1 MCMNRRMDAN
11 RFVFLNIE
19 ISVVTNDVYH
29 VRALKNLHKFRLHG
43 KQITLAWAPGKGMK
57 DKQWKDYWD
66 LDLGSSYIPLEK
78 INSQVN
84 MADLEEGGMI
94 DEETL
99 PDWLRSMRGS
109 SVGGQQ
115 YPGQETVLAPPPHLS
130 LPQPHELIT
139 RMPQLEGMPP
149 PFAPPGLGLLPP
161 PGAPL
166 GSNLLIRPQLVAGPP
181 PGFPGFDSSQPPPVR
196 LAGVLGAPLIPAV
209 SRPPAAGLL
218 GPPPDAGAAPM
229 DLEEK
234 ERSFDDRSERRDR
247 DRRSGGRWGEDRED
261 RRDKRGSGRF
271 REDERPG
278 GRRESRWGRDEERRD
293 RDGDQGRPRR
303 DGRGRDG
310 NQDDLN
316 TRLQNL
322 AQLADGT
329 NPPVSLLDMPEIPK
343 PEGPDFGEYFELT

>member
-1 MCMNRRMDAN
+1 MMIDEVDNKGRSSGRRDIGRRSRSRSESRGKKGKRRRTKSRSRSRDRRRKRSRSRDGGLGRDRDRDRERDKERDEEKRKAKEEETRNKDKEEDRKKKGLPTIREGHMTVCSTTLWVGHLSKLVQEDDLSDNFGTYGEIVSIDLIPPRGCAFVCMNRRMDA
-11 RFVFLNIE
+11 
-19 ISVVTNDVYH
+19 Y
-29 VRALKNLHKFRLHG
+29 RALKNLHKFRLHG

-66 LDLGSSYIPLEK
+66 LDLGSSYIPLDK

-84 MADLEEGGMI
+84 MADLEEGGMF

-115 YPGQETVLAPPPHLS
+115 YPGQETLLAPPPHLS

-196 LAGVLGAPLIPAV
+196 LAGVLGAPLLPAV
-209 SRPPAAGLL
+209 SRP
-218 GPPPDAGAAPM
+218 
-229 DLEEK
+229 
-234 ERSFDDRSERRDR
+234 
-247 DRRSGGRWGEDRED
+247 
-261 RRDKRGSGRF
+261 
-271 REDERPG
+271 
-278 GRRESRWGRDEERRD
+278 
-293 RDGDQGRPRR
+293 Q
-303 DGRGRDG
+303 
-310 NQDDLN
+310 
-316 TRLQNL
+316 
-322 AQLADGT
+322 
-329 NPPVSLLDMPEIPK
+329 
-343 PEGPDFGEYFELT
+343 

>member
-1 MCMNRRMDAN
+1 MYEQTDGRQQVGISQYFRLSYNY
-11 RFVFLNIE
+11 VFHL
-19 ISVVTNDVYH
+19 
-29 VRALKNLHKFRLHG
+29 RALKNLHKFRLHG

-66 LDLGSSYIPLEK
+66 LDLGSSYIPLDK

-84 MADLEEGGMI
+84 MADLEEGGMF

-130 LPQPHELIT
+130 LPPHELIT

-166 GSNLLIRPQLVAGPP
+166 GSNLLIRPP
-181 PGFPGFDSSQPPPVR
+181 PGFPVFDPSQPPPAR
-196 LAGVLGAPLIPAV
+196 PAGVLGAPLLPAD
-209 SRPPAAGLL
+209 SRPQAPGLL
-218 GPPPDAGAAPM
+218 GPPPDAGAATM
-229 DLEEK
+229 DLDEK
-234 ERSFDDRSERRDR
+234 KRGFGDRSDR
-247 DRRSGGRWGEDRED
+247 DWQSEGQRGEERED
-261 RRDKRGSGRF
+261 RRDKRGSRF
-271 REDERPG
+271 RDEERG
-278 GRRESRWGRDEERRD
+278 GRRESRWGREED
-293 RDGDQGRPRR
+293 RPRR
-303 DGRGRDG
+303 DARREPGGS
-310 NQDDLN
+310 QEDLN

-322 AQLADGT
+322 AD
-329 NPPVSLLDMPEIPK
+329 PPLSLLDMPDIPK
-343 PEGPDFGEYFELT
+343 PDGSEFGK

>member
-1 MCMNRRMDAN
+1 MYEQTDGRQQVGISQYFRLSSNY
-11 RFVFLNIE
+11 VFHL
-19 ISVVTNDVYH
+19 
-29 VRALKNLHKFRLHG
+29 RALKNLHKFRLHG

-66 LDLGSSYIPLEK
+66 LDLGSSYIPLDK

-84 MADLEEGGMI
+84 MADLEEGGMF

-130 LPQPHELIT
+130 LPPHELIT

-196 LAGVLGAPLIPAV
+196 LAGVLGAPLLPAV
-209 SRPPAAGLL
+209 SRPQAPGLL

-234 ERSFDDRSERRDR
+234 ERGFEDRNERRDR
-247 DRRSGGRWGEDRED
+247 DRRSGGRWGEERED
-261 RRDKRGSGRF
+261 RRDKRGSRF

-293 RDGDQGRPRR
+293 RDGERPRR

-310 NQDDLN
+310 NQEDLN

-322 AQLADGT
+322 ADGP
-329 NPPVSLLDMPEIPK
+329 NPPVSLLDMPDIPK
-343 PEGPDFGEYFELT
+343 PEGSDFGEYFELTSTPH